1 MWVPSSGT
9 LPRRRHNNSIED
21 GWLCMDGPFFS
32 QELRTDGRGRRCST
46 PPLTGSLTLPVWHSR
61 TGRAGIVMRRRR
73 RKGKRQK
80 GSKLRVSR
88 QYARPVRWQKSRT
101 QEEHSMSTVNVAV
114 RPMISFRNFI
124 FVRVTHSHRKSFTF
138 ANFLCK
144 PERDGV
150 GNGTKFAVILRRLC

>member
-1 MWVPSSGT
+1 MDDYAWMGLSSVRSSGRT
-9 LPRRRHNNSIED
+9 DADAAAARRH
-21 GWLCMDGPFFS
+21 S
-32 QELRTDGRGRRCST
+32 QAR
-46 PPLTGSLTLPVWHSR
+46 SLTLPVWHSR